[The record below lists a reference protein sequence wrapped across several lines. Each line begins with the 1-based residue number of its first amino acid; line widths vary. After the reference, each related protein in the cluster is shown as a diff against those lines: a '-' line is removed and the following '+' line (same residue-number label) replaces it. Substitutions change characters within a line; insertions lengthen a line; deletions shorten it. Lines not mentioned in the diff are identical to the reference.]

1 MKCIITNKFKKLAL
15 RGNIERINDP
25 IRNPYLHSQPG
36 NEGDRDGVSY
46 RVRMGDEYGESAS
59 VGGSTARGKNYPRGI
74 KRNEDLDIQRK
85 RDIPTSTH
93 MFIDNEESDKT
104 MKGIGEGANDQRFTD
119 YRDRLPSEAETFGQD
134 PISIQNMNTF
144 QNKMKRRSVYNSLF
158 DRLRQKLKGTYN
170 G

>member
-1 MKCIITNKFKKLAL
+1 MKCIVTENFKKFAL
-15 RGNIERINDP
+15 RGNIPLINNP
-25 IRNPYLHSQPG
+25 QRNPYGHSQPG
-36 NEGDRDGVSY
+36 DDGDKGVSY

-59 VGGSTARGKNYPRGI
+59 VGGSNVRGEGYPRGI
-74 KRNEDLDIQRK
+74 KRNEDLEIQRK

-93 MFIDNEESDKT
+93 MFIDNENADKT

-134 PISIQNMNTF
+134 PTSIQNMNTF
-144 QNKMKRRSVYNSLF
+144 QNKMNRRSIYNSLF
-158 DRLRQKLKGTYN
+158 DRLRQKVKGTYN